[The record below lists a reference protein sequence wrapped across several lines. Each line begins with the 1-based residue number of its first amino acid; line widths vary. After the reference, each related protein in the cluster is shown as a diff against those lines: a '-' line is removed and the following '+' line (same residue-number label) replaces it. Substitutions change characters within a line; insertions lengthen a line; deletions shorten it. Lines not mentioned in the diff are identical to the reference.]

1 MIIHIHDFPSFE
13 TTDSITLIMSVR
25 PLEKEPFLRF
35 LAKKFRFPDYFGHGW
50 DAVNDCLGPALTAL
64 KKKNITLI
72 FPVVPLESA
81 RQWKTFRDIL
91 AQTRDEL
98 AALGITLTV
107 ALIDPPQ
114 DD

>member
-1 MIIHIHDFPSFE
+1 MIKHIHDFPSFE
-13 TTDSITLIMSVR
+13 TADSITLIMSVR

-35 LAKKFRFPDYFGHGW
+35 LAGKFRFPDYFGHNW
-50 DAVNDCLGPALTAL
+50 DSVNDCLAPALTAL
-64 KKKNITLI
+64 KKKNVTLI
-72 FPVVPLESA
+72 FPVIPLEIP

-107 ALIDPPQ
+107 ALVDPPKG
-114 DD
+114 D

>member
-1 MIIHIHDFPSFE
+1 MIKHIHDFPSFE

-64 KKKNITLI
+64 KKKNIMLI

>member
-1 MIIHIHDFPSFE
+1 MIEHIRDFPPFE
-13 TTDSITLIMSVR
+13 TADSITLIMSVR

-35 LAKKFRFPDYFGHGW
+35 LAKKFRFPEYFGRGW

-72 FPVVPLESA
+72 FPVIPLEIPG
-81 RQWKTFRDIL
+81 QWKTFRNIL

-107 ALIDPPQ
+107 ALVDPPK